1 MFLGVYASAGLNRR
15 AAALEQSGRLVSRV
29 ASRIRYTAQPVG
41 EIFFEVSGEFA
52 GLRFLPELLRALQE
66 GTDFPS
72 AWRQALEAKGTEY
85 GLNGKDRELLLGYG
99 EGLGKT
105 DVEGQMEHCRLY
117 ETLIGEQ
124 LEEARREASVKGRLY
139 ITLGTASGLGV
150 ALLLL

>member
-1 MFLGVYASAGLNRR
+1 MYASAGLSRR
-15 AAALEQSGRLVSRV
+15 AAALEQSGRLVTRI

-41 EIFFEVSGEFA
+41 EILSEVSGEFT
-52 GLRFLPELLRALQE
+52 GLRFLPELLRILQE

-72 AWRQALEAKGTEY
+72 AWRRALEVKGAEC
-85 GLNGKDRELLLGYG
+85 GLNGKDRELLRGYG

-124 LEEARREASVKGRLY
+124 LEEARREAAVKGRLY
-139 ITLGTASGLGV
+139 VTLGTAGGLGA